1 MAGQCKAR
9 FYVHHTAAD
18 VGGRPT
24 PSGLGRSVVVNRKGT
39 MKKRKLY
46 EMVGRLTARVAE
58 QEAEIVRLIAD
69 AAAETDV
76 DEPPTDD
83 DHHQLIHQVRTLL
96 GFNVGE
102 FVQHERLA
110 GLLKEANF
118 IKQPDEPLRGV
129 CVGAIS
135 TRLCRVCTLNKTCP
149 ARDAWLYRES
159 HAERFPAVDPSGTLD
174 TPTPTE

>member
-18 VGGRPT
+18 VGGHPT

-96 GFNVGE
+96 GFMLVSS
-102 FVQHERLA
+102 
-110 GLLKEANF
+110 
-118 IKQPDEPLRGV
+118 
-129 CVGAIS
+129 CS
-135 TRLCRVCTLNKTCP
+135 TKDSPGCSRKRTLSSSQTS
-149 ARDAWLYRES
+149 R
-159 HAERFPAVDPSGTLD
+159 
-174 TPTPTE
+174 